1 MDKYHELRE
10 RGTNGANYD
19 IMTEDIVRKLQE
31 WENKCEFEIV
41 DVRHDS
47 VEIEFQTLPE
57 DLDEFCSEI
66 YELCPDTIEQGFGL
80 MSEQIE
86 ALKDLGREVPKDLLE
101 LVDGVD
107 LEDEDS
113 GFVLLK
119 RHLKQKSKVYLWWD

>member
-10 RGTNGANYD
+10 RGTNGANFD
-19 IMTEDIVRKLQE
+19 IMTEDTIRKLQE
-31 WENKCEFEIV
+31 WEKKCEFEIV

-57 DLDEFCSEI
+57 DLDEFCNEI
-66 YELCPDTIEQGFGL
+66 YEFCPDTIEQGFGL

-86 ALKDLGREVPKDLLE
+86 ALKNLGREVPKDLLE

-119 RHLKQKSKVYLWWD
+119 RHLMQKSKVYLWWD